1 MKLQI
6 GLLVYAQEEK
16 ILKASDSLTKESS
29 LILIFIFKFHND
41 QLWIL
46 LLR

>member
-1 MKLQI
+1 MNLQI

-29 LILIFIFKFHND
+29 FILIFIFKFIIMMINFGD
-41 QLWIL
+41 SY
-46 LLR
+46 

>member
-16 ILKASDSLTKESS
+16 ILKASESQKETKESYS
-29 LILIFIFKFHND
+29 ILMIYF
-41 QLWIL
+41 QVS
-46 LLR
+46 